1 VNARNLVQA
10 AANAEM
16 HLRRAYVRERVRVVR
31 RELARETEA
40 EIRAAIAEQFM
51 MTARDASKGAQ

>member
-1 VNARNLVQA
+1 
-10 AANAEM
+10 
-16 HLRRAYVRERVRVVR
+16 VRERVRVVR

>member
-1 VNARNLVQA
+1 LSRPP
-10 AANAEM
+10 ANADN
-16 HLRRAYVRERVRVVR
+16 HLRRAYVRERAGVVR
-31 RELARETEA
+31 RELARETEQ